1 MQIHEITRRKKET
14 LDEGIL
20 DGIKSAIHSAKTGY
34 QGTGVEGG
42 KGVLGALKALSS
54 NTQSAVS
61 DQKIQQQN
69 VKKDAATV
77 GARIDKLNNV
87 QADQILQAWLKDK
100 PKIDQEVQV
109 KVIPPKVTQVNPARV
124 AAQQNQQ
131 TTNQQTTNQQTT
143 NQQTTN
149 QAAATVVNKNITNKP
164 TTVGARADLLAAQKR
179 QMSAQS
185 GIKEASARQRRA
197 KARKQQTNNPVAGA
211 TTQSNT
217 TQTQQQTDQQSKAQL
232 MQKEFESEFKEWL
245 NKKLEVKLDDII
257 TKFQTSDDVKDKKA
271 VEDIKNSLNTA
282 IKSYP
287 NTQAVNSSVTQLV
300 NAAVPLAAKLKGEK
314 SGQRNL
320 GNREVAGGQQLPK
333 TMEKISDD
341 PIIIRHGNKEMGL
354 DEKGQWINLATG
366 KIPPQSLNALYDKAA
381 QFESRKK

>member
-124 AAQQNQQ
+124 AAQQ
-131 TTNQQTTNQQTT
+131 NQQTT